1 MATATGLSERL
12 VTRLAGAWRRPSRR
26 SFLAAATVGG
36 AALAVNPW
44 DYLTKPQSAYGAVCG
59 PGAKCDEGW
68 SAMCCSINEGK
79 NTCPPGTYAGGWWKA
94 DRSSYCGGSAR
105 YYIDCNAKPGTHFQC
120 RCNSGSC
127 DQRRVA
133 CNVFRYGQCNTQVP
147 GVTAVVCRQISC
159 RPPWELYPGKC
170 STSSATD
177 NNTAEHTAPC
187 LTKANTYPRVVT
199 FPKAPTTL
207 NAGSVLR
214 ANGRLTSPNRHTTL
228 VFRPN
233 GNLEL
238 HNQRGIVW
246 STKTANHA
254 AGGRAEMQTN
264 GSFVIK
270 NKAGTIV
277 WSTKTPVKNSKPL
290 LRIYDSGRLVV
301 LHHGTEVWTTHT
313 HTP

>member
-1 MATATGLSERL
+1 MAAATLTERL
-12 VTRLAGAWRRPSRR
+12 VTRLAGGWKRPSRR
-26 SFLAAATVGG
+26 SFLATAAVGG

-68 SAMCCSINEGK
+68 SVMCCSINQGK

-105 YYIDCNAKPGTHFQC
+105 YYIDCNAKPGTHFPC
-120 RCNSGSC
+120 RCGTGSC

-133 CNVFRYGQCNTQVP
+133 CNVFRYGQCNTQVK

-187 LTKANTYPRVVT
+187 LTQANTYPRYVV
-199 FPKAPTTL
+199 FPKAP
-207 NAGSVLR
+207 AVLR
-214 ANGRLTSPNRHTTL
+214 AGQSLQRKGRLTSPDRHTS
-228 VFRPN
+228 VYFDGY
-233 GNLEL
+233 GNLIM
-238 HNQRGIVW
+238 HNQRGMIW
-246 STKTANHA
+246 STKTAGDA
-254 AGGRAEMQTN
+254 PGGRATMRTN
-264 GSFVIK
+264 GSFVITDRVG
-270 NKAGTIV
+270 AVV
-277 WSTKTPVKNSKPL
+277 WTTKTPTPNAQPELRL
-290 LRIYDSGRLVV
+290 LNSGRLVV
-301 LHHGTEVWTTHT
+301 LHHGVEVWGTHT